1 MKSEQRVNEGSFTGA
16 VRTEQTD
23 SFATQIATQ
32 VLQDLPAA
40 EGYTQT
46 MQVDNRR
53 LSVSR
58 SSFGRFLRN
67 RSGKCHTL
75 FITLCLDN
83 SKRIRVRR
91 PYPLAE
97 RRQCKLT
104 LRTALK
110 FCRSQEFRSG
120 TQVC

>member
-1 MKSEQRVNEGSFTGA
+1 MKSEQRMNQRGFTGA

-23 SFATQIATQ
+23 SFATQIAAQ

-40 EGYTQT
+40 ERYAET
-46 MQVDNRR
+46 MQVDHRR
-53 LSVSR
+53 LSGSHL
-58 SSFGRFLRN
+58 SCDRFLWN
-67 RSGKCHTL
+67 RSGECHTL

-91 PYPLAE
+91 LYPLAE
-97 RRQCKLT
+97 KQQCMLT

-110 FCRSQEFRSG
+110 FCLSREFRSG
-120 TQVC
+120 TQV

>member
-1 MKSEQRVNEGSFTGA
+1 MKSEQRVNQRSFTGA

-23 SFATQIATQ
+23 SFATQIAAQ
-32 VLQDLPAA
+32 VLQNLPAA
-40 EGYTQT
+40 ERYAET
-46 MQVDNRR
+46 MQVDHRR
-53 LSVSR
+53 LSGSR
-58 SSFGRFLRN
+58 FSCERFLRN
-67 RSGKCHTL
+67 QSGECHTL

-104 LRTALK
+104 LRTELK
-110 FCRSQEFRSG
+110 F
-120 TQVC
+120 